1 MQAVSRGGWFASS
14 SCSSALDQTVSDFLC
29 VPNCPQIE
37 EQMFERVLAQAA
49 SQNGRDLQ
57 IVQMCG
63 AGPDHPVVP
72 GFEKTKYLKFA
83 LCRLL

>member
-1 MQAVSRGGWFASS
+1 MLHRLAAPRWIRR
-14 SCSSALDQTVSDFLC
+14 SAISLY
-29 VPNCPQIE
+29 PNCPQIE